1 MLSIIIVNYNV
12 RYFIEACL
20 HSVEKACKTINAEIF
35 VVDNASTDDSKWA
48 LPSLFPNVHFI
59 WNEDNLGFSKANNLA
74 IKKAT
79 GQYILFLNPDTIVP
93 EDCFEKCL
101 TFFSTHHDAGALGVH
116 MIDGNGNFH
125 KESKRS
131 FPAPAVSFYKMIGL
145 SNLFPN
151 STLFAAYYAGH
162 LPENKTASVEVLSG
176 AFMMISKKI
185 MDRVKGFD
193 EDYFMY
199 AEDID
204 MSYRVK
210 KTGFK
215 NYYFADTSIIH
226 FKGESTKKTDAEYV
240 RNFYGAMKLFVNKHY
255 RQQNFIKN
263 AMMISIATAQFLAN
277 SKRKINNIRKS
288 KSFEFNDYK
297 HTQSIVITANNE
309 TFNQMLHVIKQAKNK
324 FLISGRIKI
333 NAQDIEPASTTL
345 PELNN
350 YLSNNHTDFILFCEG
365 KNNLSFIEIIETLKS
380 NPIKSICLFNINNQ
394 PFICGNNYIIA
405 ESIEEEPTIDS
416 ANLQ

>member
-1 MLSIIIVNYNV
+1 
-12 RYFIEACL
+12 
-20 HSVEKACKTINAEIF
+20 VEKACKNVEAEII
-35 VVDNASTDDSKWA
+35 VVDNASRDDSA
-48 LPSLFPNVHFI
+48 SVLPTLFPNVHFI
-59 WNEDNLGFSKANNLA
+59 WNETNLGFSKANNLA
-74 IKKAT
+74 IKKAI

-101 TFFSTHHDAGALGVH
+101 SFFSTHHDAGALGVH

-125 KESKRS
+125 KESKRC

-151 STLFAAYYAGH
+151 SKLFAAYYAGH

-176 AFMMISKKI
+176 AFMIISKKI

-204 MSYRVK
+204 LSYRVK

-215 NYYFADTSIIH
+215 NYYFAETSIIH

-240 RNFYGAMKLFVNKHY
+240 RNFYGAMKLFVHKHY
-255 RQQNFIKN
+255 RHENFIRN

-277 SKRKINNIRKS
+277 SKRRINNIWKN
-288 KSFEFNDYK
+288 KSFTFKDS
-297 HTQSIVITANNE
+297 TPDQSIIIAANNE
-309 TFNQMLHVIKQAKNK
+309 TFNQMLHILKQAKNK

-333 NAQDIEPASTTL
+333 NDQDIEPASTTL

-350 YLSNNHTDFILFCEG
+350 YLFENQTDYILFCEG
-365 KNNLSFIEIIETLKS
+365 KNNLSFLEIIEALKIRQKNS
-380 NPIKSICLFNINNQ
+380 NYLFNITNR
-394 PFICGNNYIIA
+394 PFIFGNNCIIS
-405 ESIEEEPTIDS
+405 ENETSTID
-416 ANLQ
+416 

>member
-20 HSVEKACKTINAEIF
+20 YSVEKACKNINAEVF
-35 VVDNASTDDSKWA
+35 VVDNASTDDSKLI
-48 LPSLFPNVHFI
+48 LPTLFPNVHFI
-59 WNEDNLGFSKANNLA
+59 WNEVNLGFSKANNLA

-101 TFFSTHHDAGALGVH
+101 TFFSTHHDAGSLGVH

-151 STLFAAYYAGH
+151 SKTFASYYAGH

-176 AFMMISKKI
+176 AFMMVSKKI
-185 MDRVKGFD
+185 MDRIKGFD

-204 MSYRVK
+204 MSYRIK

-215 NYYFADTSIIH
+215 NYYFADTTIIH
-226 FKGESTKKTDAEYV
+226 FKGESTQKTNAEYTQ
-240 RNFYGAMKLFVNKHY
+240 NFYAAMKLFVKKHY
-255 RQQNFIKN
+255 RYQGHIKN
-263 AMMISIATAQFLAN
+263 LMLISIAAAQFFAN
-277 SKRKINNIRKS
+277 TKRKLNNLWMN
-288 KSFEFNDYK
+288 KSFSFIHKNK
-297 HTQSIVITANNE
+297 VQSIIIAANND
-309 TFNQMLHVIKQAKNK
+309 TFNQMLHIIKQAKNS

-333 NAQDIEPASTTL
+333 NAQDAEPASTTL
-345 PELNN
+345 QDLNN
-350 YLSNNHTDFILFCEG
+350 YVSKNQSDFILFCEG
-365 KNNLSFIEIIETLKS
+365 KNDLSFLEIIEEIKS
-380 NPIKSICLFNINNQ
+380 NHKKSTCLFNISNQ
-394 PFICGNNYIIA
+394 PFIFGNNYIISENREKPFA
-405 ESIEEEPTIDS
+405 VD
-416 ANLQ
+416 

>member
-20 HSVEKACKTINAEIF
+20 HSVEKACKNINAEVF
-35 VVDNASTDDSKWA
+35 VVDNASTDDSKLV
-48 LPSLFPNVHFI
+48 LPTLFPNVYFI

-101 TFFSTHHDAGALGVH
+101 SFFSTHHDAGALGVH

-151 STLFAAYYAGH
+151 SKLFAAYYAGH
-162 LPENKTASVEVLSG
+162 LPENKTVSVEVLSG

-185 MDRVKGFD
+185 MGRVKGFD

-204 MSYRVK
+204 LSYRVK

-215 NYYFADTSIIH
+215 NYYFAETSIIH
-226 FKGESTKKTDAEYV
+226 FKGESTKKTDVEYV
-240 RNFYGAMKLFVNKHY
+240 QNFYGAMKLFVHKHY
-255 RQQNFIKN
+255 RHETLIKKS
-263 AMMISIATAQFLAN
+263 MLISIAAAQFLAN
-277 SKRKINNIRKS
+277 SKRKIKNVWKN
-288 KSFEFNDYK
+288 KSFPFNDYNRL
-297 HTQSIVITANNE
+297 QSIIIAANNE

-345 PELNN
+345 FELND
-350 YLSNNHTDFILFCEG
+350 YFSKHHIDFILYCVG
-365 KNNLSFIEIIETLKS
+365 KSNLSFLEVIEE
-380 NPIKSICLFNINNQ
+380 IKSSHKKSTCLFNINNQ
-394 PFICGNNYIIA
+394 PFILGNNYIIS
-405 ESIEEEPTIDS
+405 ENLDEPPAID
-416 ANLQ
+416 

>member
-1 MLSIIIVNYNV
+1 M
-12 RYFIEACL
+12 E
-20 HSVEKACKTINAEIF
+20 
-35 VVDNASTDDSKWA
+35 
-48 LPSLFPNVHFI
+48 LPTLFPNVHFI
-59 WNEDNLGFSKANNLA
+59 WNEVNLGFSKANNLA

-101 TFFSTHHDAGALGVH
+101 SFFSTHHDAGALGVH

-131 FPAPAVSFYKMIGL
+131 FPAPAVSFYKMIGF

-151 STLFAAYYAGH
+151 SKLFAAYYAGH

-215 NYYFADTSIIH
+215 NYYFADTSIVH

-255 RQQNFIKN
+255 RHENFIRN
-263 AMMISIATAQFLAN
+263 AMMVSIATAQFLAN
-277 SKRKINNIRKS
+277 SKRKINTIWRNKS
-288 KSFEFNDYK
+288 ISFNDNK
-297 HTQSIVITANNE
+297 NDKSIVIAANNE
-309 TFNQMLHVIKQAKNK
+309 TFNQMLHVIKHAKNK
-324 FLISGRIKI
+324 LLISGRIKI
-333 NAQDIEPASTTL
+333 NEQDIDPASTTL
-345 PELNN
+345 VELNN
-350 YLSNNHTDFILFCEG
+350 YASKNHTDFILFCEG
-365 KNNLSFIEIIETLKS
+365 NKNLLFLEIIEALKS
-380 NPIKSICLFNINNQ
+380 NPKNSTCLFNINNQ
-394 PFICGNNYIIA
+394 PFILGNNYIIA
-405 ESIEEEPTIDS
+405 ENMEEAATIDS
-416 ANLQ
+416 ANL

>member
-20 HSVEKACKTINAEIF
+20 HSVEKACKNIEAEII
-35 VVDNASTDDSKWA
+35 VVDNASTDDSA
-48 LPSLFPNVHFI
+48 SVLPTIFPNVDFI
-59 WNEDNLGFSKANNLA
+59 WNESNLGFSKANNLA

-101 TFFSTHHDAGALGVH
+101 SFFSKNHDAGALGVH

-125 KESKRS
+125 KESKRG
-131 FPAPAVSFYKMIGL
+131 FPAPDVSFYKMMGL

-151 STLFAAYYAGH
+151 SKLFAAYYAGH
-162 LPENKTASVEVLSG
+162 LPQNKTASVDVLSG

-204 MSYRVK
+204 LSYRVK

-215 NYYFADTSIIH
+215 NYYFAETSIIH
-226 FKGESTKKTDAEYV
+226 FKGESTKKTDAKYV
-240 RNFYGAMKLFVNKHY
+240 QDFYGAMKLFVLKHY
-255 RQQNFIKN
+255 QQQNFIKHS
-263 AMMISIATAQFLAN
+263 MLISIAAAQFLAN
-277 SKRKINNIRKS
+277 TKRKIDNLWMNKTSLNDHKNKS
-288 KSFEFNDYK
+288 
-297 HTQSIVITANNE
+297 QSIVIAANNE
-309 TFNQMLHVIKQAKNK
+309 TFNQMLHIIKRAKNK

-333 NAQDIEPASTTL
+333 NAQDVELASTTL
-345 PELNN
+345 EELKN
-350 YLSNNHTDFILFCEG
+350 YLNKNHTDFILFCEG
-365 KNNLSFIEIIETLKS
+365 KNNLSFLEIIETLKCHHKNS
-380 NPIKSICLFNINNQ
+380 NSLFNINNRF
-394 PFICGNNYIIA
+394 FIFGNNYIISED
-405 ESIEEEPTIDS
+405 ESSTID
-416 ANLQ
+416 

>member
-20 HSVEKACKTINAEIF
+20 HSVEKACKNINAEIF
-35 VVDNASTDDSKWA
+35 VVDNASTDDSKLV
-48 LPSLFPNVHFI
+48 LPQLFPNIHFI
-59 WNEDNLGFSKANNLA
+59 WNEVNLGFSKANNLA

-101 TFFSTHHDAGALGVH
+101 SFFSTHHDAGALGVH

-131 FPAPAVSFYKMIGL
+131 FPAPAVSLYKMFGL
-145 SNLFPN
+145 AELFPN
-151 STLFAAYYAGH
+151 SKIFASYYAGH

-176 AFMMISKKI
+176 AFIMISKKI

-204 MSYRVK
+204 LSYRIK

-240 RNFYGAMKLFVNKHY
+240 QHFYGAMKLFVHKHY
-255 RQQNFIKN
+255 RYQNHIKN
-263 AMMISIATAQFLAN
+263 AMMFSIAAARFFSNT
-277 SKRKINNIRKS
+277 KRKINNFWKN
-288 KSFEFNDYK
+288 KSFPFNDNK
-297 HTQSIVITANNE
+297 HVQSIIIAANND

-333 NAQDIEPASTTL
+333 NTKDVDPASTTL
-345 PELNN
+345 TELND
-350 YLSNNHTDFILFCEG
+350 YLSDNKIDNILYCEG
-365 KNNLSFIEIIETLKS
+365 SSNLSFFEIIEE
-380 NPIKSICLFNINNQ
+380 IKNNHKNYTCLYNIKNQ
-394 PFICGNNYIIA
+394 PFIFGNNCIIS
-405 ESIEEEPTIDS
+405 ENMDEPSTID
-416 ANLQ
+416 

>member
-20 HSVEKACKTINAEIF
+20 HSVEKACKNINAEIF
-35 VVDNASTDDSKWA
+35 VVDNASTDDSA
-48 LPSLFPNVHFI
+48 SVLPTLFPNIHFI
-59 WNEDNLGFSKANNLA
+59 WNEVNLGFSKANNLA
-74 IKKAT
+74 IKKAN
-79 GQYILFLNPDTIVP
+79 GQFILFLNPDTIVP

-101 TFFSTHHDAGALGVH
+101 SFFSTHHDAGALGVH
-116 MIDGNGNFH
+116 MIDGNGIFH

-131 FPAPAVSFYKMIGL
+131 FPAPKVSFFKMAGL
-145 SNLFPN
+145 ANLFPN
-151 STLFAAYYAGH
+151 SKLFAAYYAGH

-176 AFMMISKKI
+176 AFMMVSKKI

-204 MSYRVK
+204 LSCRIK

-215 NYYFADTSIIH
+215 NYYFAETSIIH

-240 RNFYGAMKLFVNKHY
+240 KNFYGAMKLFVHKHY
-255 RQQNFIKN
+255 RYESLIKN
-263 AMMISIATAQFLAN
+263 SMLISIAAAQFLAN
-277 SKRKINNIRKS
+277 SKRRINNVWKN
-288 KSFEFNDYK
+288 KSFPFNDNNRV
-297 HTQSIVITANNE
+297 QSIIIAANNE

-333 NAQDIEPASTTL
+333 NPEDIEPASTTL
-345 PELNN
+345 LELND
-350 YLSNNHTDFILFCEG
+350 YFSKNHTDFILYCVG
-365 KNNLSFIEIIETLKS
+365 KSNLSFLEVIEE
-380 NPIKSICLFNINNQ
+380 IKSSHKKSTCLFNINNQ
-394 PFICGNNYIIA
+394 PFILGNNYIIS
-405 ESIEEEPTIDS
+405 ENLDEPPAID
-416 ANLQ
+416 

>member
-20 HSVEKACKTINAEIF
+20 HSVEKACKNINAEIF
-35 VVDNASTDDSKWA
+35 VVDNASTDDSRLV
-48 LPSLFPNVHFI
+48 LPSLFPNVNFI
-59 WNEDNLGFSKANNLA
+59 WNEVNLGFSKANNLA

-101 TFFSTHHDAGALGVH
+101 AFFSTHHDAGGLGVH
-116 MIDGNGNFH
+116 MVDGNGNFH
-125 KESKRS
+125 KESKRN
-131 FPAPAVSFYKMIGL
+131 FPAPNVSFFKMTGL
-145 SNLFPN
+145 SSLFPN
-151 STLFAAYYAGH
+151 SKLFAAYYAGH

-204 MSYRVK
+204 LSFRIK

-215 NYYFADTSIIH
+215 NYYFAETSIIH
-226 FKGESTKKTDAEYV
+226 FKGKSTKKTDAEYV
-240 RNFYGAMKLFVNKHY
+240 QNFYGAMKLFVHKHY
-255 RQQNFIKN
+255 GQQSLIKN
-263 AMMISIATAQFLAN
+263 VMLISIAAAQFFAN
-277 SKRKINNIRKS
+277 SKRKINTIWKN
-288 KSFEFNDYK
+288 KSFSYNDNK
-297 HTQSIVITANNE
+297 HEQSIIIAANND

-333 NAQDIEPASTTL
+333 NAEDVEPASTTL
-345 PELNN
+345 TELNN
-350 YLSNNHTDFILFCEG
+350 YLSKNHNDFILFCEG
-365 KNNLSFIEIIETLKS
+365 KNNLSFLEIIEEVKS
-380 NPIKSICLFNINNQ
+380 IHKKSICLFNIKNQ
-394 PFICGNNYIIA
+394 PFIFGNNYIIS
-405 ESIEEEPTIDS
+405 ENTNEDIKDD
-416 ANLQ
+416 

>member
-20 HSVEKACKTINAEIF
+20 HSVEKACKNIEAEIF
-35 VVDNASTDDSKWA
+35 VVDNASTDDSKLV
-48 LPSLFPNVHFI
+48 LPTLFPNVHFI
-59 WNEDNLGFSKANNLA
+59 WNEVNLGFSKANNLA

-101 TFFSTHHDAGALGVH
+101 SFFSTHHDAGALGVH

-151 STLFAAYYAGH
+151 SKLFAAYYAGH

-204 MSYRVK
+204 LSYRVK

-215 NYYFADTSIIH
+215 NYYYAETSIIH

-240 RNFYGAMKLFVNKHY
+240 QNFYGAMKLFVQKHY
-255 RQQNFIKN
+255 RHENFIKN
-263 AMMISIATAQFLAN
+263 AMMISIATAQFFAN
-277 SKRKINNIRKS
+277 SKRSINNIRKK
-288 KSFEFNDYK
+288 KSISFNVSTHD
-297 HTQSIVITANNE
+297 QSIIIAANNE
-309 TFNQMLHVIKQAKNK
+309 TFNQMLHVIKHAKNK
-324 FLISGRIKI
+324 LLISGRIKI
-333 NAQDIEPASTTL
+333 NEQDIDPASTTL
-345 PELNN
+345 QELND
-350 YLSNNHTDFILFCEG
+350 YFSKNHTDFILFCEG
-365 KNNLSFIEIIETLKS
+365 NKNLSFLEIIEALKS
-380 NPIKSICLFNINNQ
+380 HPKKSICLFNINNQ
-394 PFICGNNYIIA
+394 PFIFGNNFIIA
-405 ESIEEEPTIDS
+405 ENMEEVATID
-416 ANLQ
+416 